1 MGIKTIVEER
11 MNYFKNMGVIFEK
24 TKNELFAQNEIIEL
38 KKLLD
43 PILEDERQ
51 DKIKNRIR

>member
-1 MGIKTIVEER
+1 